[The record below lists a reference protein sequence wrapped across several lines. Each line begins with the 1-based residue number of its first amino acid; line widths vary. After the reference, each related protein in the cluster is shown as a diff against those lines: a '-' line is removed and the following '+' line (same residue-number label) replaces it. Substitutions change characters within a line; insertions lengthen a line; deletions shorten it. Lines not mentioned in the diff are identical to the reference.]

1 MSSDKNVMYNAFTPP
16 STGGAMV
23 AIKMN
28 WSFTPGTDIAG
39 AWEFASI
46 VSNGIVVYGSISLD
60 SSGTVDGGASQEIG
74 VVGSAAYTG
83 GTVSL
88 STQGVV
94 TGSVSMSTGDVQLI
108 EGGQMNS
115 SKTVSFAV
123 DQDTFANTELS
134 VFVKTP

>member
-1 MSSDKNVMYNAFTPP
+1 MA
-16 STGGAMV
+16 
-23 AIKMN
+23 
-28 WSFTPGTDIAG
+28 
-39 AWEFASI
+39 
-46 VSNGIVVYGSISLD
+46 YGSISLD
-60 SSGTVDGGASQEIG
+60 SAGIVAGGASQGIG

-94 TGSVSMSTGDVQLI
+94 AGSVSISTASTGDVHVI